1 MNQVRW
7 GIIGCGDVTEVK
19 SGPALQKAEGSQLVA
34 VMRRNGA
41 LAQDYARRH
50 GVPRWYDDAQQL
62 IDDPDVDAVY
72 IATPPHM
79 HKEYTLAVARA
90 VKPVYVE
97 KPMAINVAECQQMI
111 AACRNA
117 GVPLFVAY
125 YRRAL
130 PRFLKIKEI
139 VDSGALGNLRTV
151 QITLTQ
157 PARQYVTGELPW
169 RVLPETAG
177 GGHFVDLAAHTLNYL
192 DYIFGPITQ
201 AKGIARNQDGGYPAE
216 DVVSGTFE
224 FENGVLGSGL
234 WSFASYEKSDRVV
247 IRGAKG
253 RLTFATFE
261 NEPVVLETDT
271 GRHTFDIPQPP
282 HVQQPLIQQV
292 VDELLGRGHCVST
305 GENGLRTTSVMET
318 LLSGYYQ
325 K

>member
-50 GVPRWYDDAQQL
+50 GVQRWYDDAQQL

-90 VKPVYVE
+90 GKPVYVE
-97 KPMAINVAECQQMI
+97 KPMALNAAECQQMI
-111 AACRNA
+111 AACRSA

-130 PRFLKIKEI
+130 PRFVKIKEI
-139 VDSGALGNLRTV
+139 LDSGVLGELRYV

-157 PARQYVTGELPW
+157 PAMHLTRMEQPW
-169 RVLPETAG
+169 RVQPEIAG
-177 GGHFVDLAAHTLNYL
+177 GGHFVDLASHTLDFL
-192 DYIFGPITQ
+192 DYVFGPITQ
-201 AKGIARNQDGGYPAE
+201 ARGITRNQDGAYPAE
-216 DVVSGTFE
+216 DIVSGTFL
-224 FENGVLGSGL
+224 FENGMVGSGL
-234 WSFASYEKSDRVV
+234 WCFASYETSDRVV
-247 IRGAKG
+247 INGSKG

-261 NEPVVLETDT
+261 NESVVLETDL
-271 GRHTFDIPQPP
+271 GRQSFDIPHPP

-292 VDELLGRGHCVST
+292 VDELSGRGRCVST
-305 GENGLRTTSVMET
+305 GENGLRTTQVMQQ
-318 LLSGYYQ
+318 LLADYYQ